1 MVSHF
6 NADRKWRYRQ
16 PLAAINGATASNLSE
31 YSSQSHE
38 LNARIK
44 SLKPLN
50 FHSRRRVS
58 ATRRTRFSQ
67 PMSSA
72 KLVGRGDGGGEA
84 SKLCWASN
92 FLKKSV
98 HRAKARWPFFILKPT
113 PLPNGGVRRRKEGT
127 TKPAAEERPL
137 HTFTYFCEV
146 AWWFLRW
153 QRWRSLKCGELS
165 HNDCRQDT

>member
-1 MVSHF
+1 MVSNF
-6 NADRKWRYRQ
+6 KADRKWRYRQ
-16 PLAAINGATASNLSE
+16 PLAAIYGATANKLSE
-31 YSSQSHE
+31 NSSQSYK
-38 LNARIK
+38 LSVSIK

-72 KLVGRGDGGGEA
+72 KLVGRGDGDGA

-92 FLKKSV
+92 FIKKSV
-98 HRAKARWPFFILKPT
+98 QSTKCLKKCVK
-113 PLPNGGVRRRKEGT
+113 NGAVRRRKAPRNRRRRSG
-127 TKPAAEERPL
+127 PCIHL
-137 HTFTYFCEV
+137 HTF
-146 AWWFLRW
+146 AKWRGGGSSGGR

-165 HNDCRQDT
+165 HNDCRQET

>member
-1 MVSHF
+1 MVSPF

-72 KLVGRGDGGGEA
+72 KLVGRGDGDGEA

-98 HRAKARWPFFILKPT
+98 HRAKASRNRLLSRMGMWGRRKALR
-113 PLPNGGVRRRKEGT
+113 NRRRRSG
-127 TKPAAEERPL
+127 PCIHL
-137 HTFTYFCEV
+137 HTFAKWRGGSSGGSGGEV
-146 AWWFLRW
+146 
-153 QRWRSLKCGELS
+153 
-165 HNDCRQDT
+165 

>member
-1 MVSHF
+1 MSSELH
-6 NADRKWRYRQ
+6 ADRKWLFTVLRFEWSVRVQ
-16 PLAAINGATASNLSE
+16 LSK
-31 YSSQSHE
+31 SQSYE
-38 LNARIK
+38 LKMSIK
-44 SLKPLN
+44 SLYLYI

-58 ATRRTRFSQ
+58 ATCRTRFSQ

-72 KLVGRGDGGGEA
+72 KLVGRRRRGLQTLLGI
-84 SKLCWASN
+84 KLYKEIC
-92 FLKKSV
+92 SV
-98 HRAKARWPFFILKPT
+98 HKMSKEMSLKW
-113 PLPNGGVRRRKEGT
+113 GCGEEKGT

-146 AWWFLRW
+146 AWRRLGSSGGR